1 MENNNLEIGSAVY
14 TGICIYN
21 RIRKSIIQIE
31 GEFVHLEDKIEL
43 GLYLG
48 ILHSQNNISRLLK
61 ETDLVRNTKFDY
73 KKLTSKEFCELYDL
87 YFKNIINNI
96 NRETIEDY
104 FKELLEKEIVM
115 KLNKENNFNAKEF
128 FDVGNKKLIKK

>member
-1 MENNNLEIGSAVY
+1 MENKKLELGSAVY

-21 RIRKSIIQIE
+21 RLRKSIIKIE

-48 ILHSQNNISRLLK
+48 ILHSQNSISVLLK
-61 ETDLVRNTKFDY
+61 ETELVNNTKIDY
-73 KKLTSKEFCELYDL
+73 KKLTSKEFCELYDI
-87 YFKNIINNI
+87 YFKNIIDNI
-96 NRETIEDY
+96 NRETIEEY
-104 FKELLEKEIVM
+104 FKELLEKEIVK
-115 KLNKENNFNAKEF
+115 KLNKENNFNVNDF